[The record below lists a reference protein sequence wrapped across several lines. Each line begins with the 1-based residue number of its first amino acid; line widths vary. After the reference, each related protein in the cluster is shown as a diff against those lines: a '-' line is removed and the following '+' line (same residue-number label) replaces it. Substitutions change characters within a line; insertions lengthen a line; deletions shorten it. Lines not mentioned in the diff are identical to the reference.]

1 MSPEAEQLDKELRY
15 MHEVS
20 PFSTVKVDF
29 DKGIPV
35 EYGVHKSKKSWPEI
49 IGEWVFSALCTLILM
64 AMGGAITVGY
74 LSYAGWIQF
83 ASL

>member
-1 MSPEAEQLDKELRY
+1 MSPEAEALDKELRH

-20 PFSTVKVDF
+20 PFSTIKVALDN
-29 DKGIPV
+29 
-35 EYGVHKSKKSWPEI
+35 KKPLNEI
-49 IGEWVFSALCTLILM
+49 IGEWIFQGLSVLILM
-64 AMGGAITVGY
+64 AIGGAITVGY